1 MLPVQILLLAF
12 AFFALLRI
20 GMQLRRKVCTRSDA
34 FVWTVVWLGVAV
46 VSLLPNAATWV
57 ANSVGVGRGSDLV
70 LYIGALVL
78 FSAVFRAFA
87 RLHELEKTLME
98 LVRKQAIEH
107 PKIPDQEERSKSK
120 KVL

>member
-70 LYIGALVL
+70 LYIGSLVL

-87 RLHELEKTLME
+87 RLHELEKTLTE

>member
-70 LYIGALVL
+70 LYIGALAL

-87 RLHELEKTLME
+87 RLHELEKTLTE